1 MLSCND
7 EAFEQDYTLRYK
19 QYSYEVEALNMKIY
33 ES

>member
-1 MLSCND
+1 MHSCNG

-19 QYSYEVEALNMKIY
+19 QYSYDFEVLNMKIY